1 MSRRG
6 WLLFCAMSVIW
17 GVPYLLIKVADEQLT
32 PATVVF
38 GRTGLAAV
46 LLVPIALHRDL
57 LRPLLPAWRWVLIY
71 TVVEIGAPWLFL
83 TRAETR
89 LSSSLS
95 GLVIGAVPLIAAIVL
110 LLLGSRGDRL
120 DARRVVGLLVGLSG
134 VAVLVGVDVHAD
146 DAWAVVELMF
156 TAIGYALGPIIIAR
170 KLNALPPLGVVAA
183 SVGLTAL
190 AYAPF
195 SLTRLPSHVSARVV
209 WSVVGLGVVCT
220 AIAFLVFFALIA
232 EIGPARSTVITYVNP
247 AVAIVLGVLLLD
259 EPFTIGIAVG
269 FPLIIVGCLFATAR
283 NRQAT
288 RSAEPSERELQPAD

>member
-1 MSRRG
+1 
-6 WLLFCAMSVIW
+6 MSVIW

-71 TVVEIGAPWLFL
+71 TVVEITAPWLLL
-83 TRAETR
+83 THAETR

-95 GLVIGAVPLIAAIVL
+95 GLMIAAVPLIAAIVL
-110 LLLGSRGDRL
+110 LLLGGHGDRL
-120 DARRVVGLLVGLSG
+120 DTRRVTGLLIGIAG

-146 DAWAVVELMF
+146 DGWAVVELVL
-156 TAIGYALGPIIIAR
+156 TAIGYAVGPIIIAR
-170 KLNALPPLGVVAA
+170 KLNALPPLGVIAA

-190 AYAPF
+190 VYAPF
-195 SLTRLPSHVSARVV
+195 SLTHLPPHVSARVV

-220 AIAFLVFFALIA
+220 AVAFLLFFALIA

-269 FPLIIVGCLFATAR
+269 FPLILLGCFFATAR
-283 NRQAT
+283 NRRAT
-288 RSAEPSERELQPAD
+288 RSAEPAARELQPAD